1 MPKALV
7 DLRGRL
13 LVDRAAC
20 VLRDGG
26 CAPVLVVLGAAA
38 DEVIRRADLDGAQ
51 VVDNAD
57 WASGMASSLRAG
69 LAALADTSAVA
80 AVVLPVD
87 VPGVPAAAVRRV
99 LAAAAAGPA
108 AALVAATYAGRQ
120 GHPVLLGRAH
130 WAGVMATAR
139 GDAGARDYLRAHD
152 VEAVPCDDIGVG
164 TDVDVPG
171 DLPEDLPS

>member
-87 VPGVPAAAVRRV
+87 VPGVPAAAVGRV